1 MSTIKK
7 ELAVAAL
14 ENGTVIDRIPS
25 EQLFKVV
32 SMLKLDTIGNSITI
46 GNNLHSGK
54 IGKKGIIK
62 VADYFFREEEIN
74 KIALI
79 APDATINVI
88 RDYKVVEKYNV
99 TLNDTLRGIIRC
111 NNPTC
116 VSNNE
121 PMDIVFHVTGR
132 QPLEVTCRYCNRT
145 ITANKIEICQ

>member
-1 MSTIKK
+1 MSIIKK

-32 SMLKLDTIGNSITI
+32 SMLSLNTIPNSITI

-54 IGKKGIIK
+54 LGKKGIIK
-62 VADYFFREEEIN
+62 VADYFFRDEEIN

-99 TLNDTLRGIIRC
+99 TLHDTLCGIVRC
-111 NNPTC
+111 NNPKC
-116 VSNNE
+116 ISNNE
-121 PMDIVFHVTGR
+121 PMSTVFHVTNR
-132 QPLEVTCRYCNRT
+132 QPLELTCRYCTRT
-145 ITANKIEICQ
+145 IKSNKIEIIQ

>member
-32 SMLKLDTIGNSITI
+32 SMLSLNTIPNSITI

-62 VADYFFREEEIN
+62 VADYFFRDEEIN

-88 RDYKVVEKYNV
+88 RDYKVVEKYHI
-99 TLNDTLRGIIRC
+99 TLHDTLRGIICC
-111 NNPTC
+111 NNPKC
-116 VSNNE
+116 ISNNE
-121 PMDIVFHVTGR
+121 PMETVFHVTSR
-132 QPLEVTCRYCNRT
+132 QPLEVTCRYCTRT
-145 ITANKIEICQ
+145 IPANKIEICK